1 MATTIRLNASELAV
15 ITGHNKYQDINE
27 LTEKI
32 LIRNRLK
39 KGEIIRTDI
48 QKNLVQPILPE
59 LLLRANKLKHQNDQH
74 MIKERKQ
81 FNKKI
86 TDTQRTNKINNK
98 INVENMK
105 KKLKDKLEDN
115 EIINNKCKEYIEH
128 CKKKQLE
135 DINKLE
141 HNFTKKENK
150 KLQEQY
156 SKTEQQKEKDIKITI
171 KTIKKELKLPE
182 HSSKKDIEEKIK
194 TMCIAP
200 QLDKQT
206 EQESHAN
213 LHKILEQTPVVK
225 KLLEKS
231 TYSDLI
237 KARGTHN
244 EEYSLNHSEK
254 KNKIVIQ
261 KRNNRLYTR
270 VLYSDDVCIIIVQG
284 KIDGMIGTD
293 TVVESKNRS
302 RRLFYKIPAYEKVQL
317 EAYLYLTQTKKALHI
332 ENYNEMTNEQYYDHD
347 KLFWDECSEKLITY
361 VTHKL
366 LSM

>member
-1 MATTIRLNASELAV
+1 MYIDFTFYIFKNLILYILIHNNTYIYNIMATTIRLNASELAV

-48 QKNLVQPILPE
+48 QKNLVKIQDKQIL
-59 LLLRANKLKHQNDQH
+59 Q
-74 MIKERKQ
+74 
-81 FNKKI
+81 
-86 TDTQRTNKINNK
+86 
-98 INVENMK
+98 
-105 KKLKDKLEDN
+105 
-115 EIINNKCKEYIEH
+115 
-128 CKKKQLE
+128 
-135 DINKLE
+135 
-141 HNFTKKENK
+141 
-150 KLQEQY
+150 
-156 SKTEQQKEKDIKITI
+156 
-171 KTIKKELKLPE
+171 TIKKELKLPE
-182 HSSKKDIEEKIK
+182 QSTKKDIEKKIN

-206 EQESHAN
+206 EQESHIS
-213 LHKILEQTPVVK
+213 LHKILEQTPIVK

-231 TYSDLI
+231 AYSDLI
-237 KARGTHN
+237 KARGTHK
-244 EEYSLNHSEK
+244 EDSSLNHSEK
-254 KNKIVIQ
+254 KNKLVIQ

-270 VLYSDDVCIIIVQG
+270 VLYLDDICRIIVQG

-302 RRLFYKIPAYEKVQL
+302 KRLFYKIPIYEKVQL

-361 VTHKL
+361 VTQKL